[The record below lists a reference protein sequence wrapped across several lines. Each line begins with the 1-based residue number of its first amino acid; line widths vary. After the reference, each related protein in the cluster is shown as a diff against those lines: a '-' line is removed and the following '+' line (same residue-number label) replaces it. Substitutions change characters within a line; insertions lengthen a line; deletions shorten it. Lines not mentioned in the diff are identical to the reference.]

1 MSFLIREITKDD
13 RQELESM
20 AKEFQNANDEYLF
33 EGINNFQNI
42 LDHSFEDFFK
52 SLEKNKHISDTN
64 PNWANQTSYVLTDEF
79 GKIYGAANVRH
90 ELKGKLYEIGGN
102 VGYAIR
108 PSERKKGYATTLL
121 DLLLNEFDKLG
132 IENALVTCRE
142 NNIASKRTMNKF
154 IGRSDT
160 LVPSMH
166 EGIME
171 YRYWIYV
178 KDNLKTKEEFTSR

>member
-1 MSFLIREITKDD
+1 MSFLVREITKDD

-42 LDHSFEDFFK
+42 LDYSFEEFFK

-90 ELKGKLYEIGGN
+90 ELK
-102 VGYAIR
+102 
-108 PSERKKGYATTLL
+108 RKKGYATTLL

-154 IGRSDT
+154 IGKSDT